1 MKHFFITA
9 LACAAT
15 LLACACNGNK
25 PEPEPTPTP
34 EPEPTPAFSLDSF
47 NGRYLEALAGAYD
60 VFENTGS
67 LPATINIEGIKHTKG
82 QYTVAACML
91 VGKIAADPKT
101 WQDEDID
108 PFVPA
113 FGGDYRWNTYDPDE
127 IDWQH
132 IKYMASRILA
142 YAQDK
147 KSLPNYV
154 TFPSSDETSEGY
166 MPQLTMIV
174 TKHDN
179 MMNLN
184 AYMVVLTRALK
195 YVKENEG
202 KTPEK
207 VSSWPATYL
216 DAVRNCPKD
225 DPLVK
230 STLDAALKKKNLG
243 ADATARQK
251 AEAIFEYA
259 RDEWEW
265 EDYANTRKGALGT
278 INAKGGNCCDLTHA
292 TIAMCRAA
300 GIPARYLHGQCYFT
314 SGVIGHLI
322 PEIYV
327 DGKWWVCDPSN
338 NNATFGTPTWKG
350 METFNGRY
358 NELEF

>member
-15 LLACACNGNK
+15 LFACACNSNK
-25 PEPEPTPTP
+25 PTP
-34 EPEPTPAFSLDSF
+34 EPEPEPEPEPSFTLDSY
-47 NGRYLEALAGAYD
+47 NGHFVQALAGAYD
-60 VFENTGS
+60 IFEKEGS
-67 LPATINIEGIKHTKG
+67 LPPTVNVEGIKYTKG
-82 QYTVAACML
+82 QYTIAACML
-91 VGKIAADPKT
+91 IGKIAANAET

-108 PFVPA
+108 VFAPA
-113 FGGDYRWNTYDPDE
+113 FGDEYRWNTFDPDE
-127 IDWQH
+127 IDWAH

-142 YAQDK
+142 YAQEK

-154 TFPSSDETSEGY
+154 TFPSGDTSSEGY
-166 MPQLTMIV
+166 LPQLTMVV

-179 MMNLN
+179 QMNLR
-184 AYMVVLTRALK
+184 ACMVVLTRTIK
-195 YVKENEG
+195 YFKENEG
-202 KTPEK
+202 KTPAS
-207 VSSWPATYL
+207 VSSWPASYL
-216 DAVRNCPKD
+216 DAVSNCPKD

-243 ADATARQK
+243 ADATPRQK
-251 AEAIFEYA
+251 AEAIYEYA

-265 EDYANTRKGALGT
+265 ENYSNTRKGALGT

-300 GIPARYLHGQCYFT
+300 GIPARYLHGQCYYSSVT
-314 SGVIGHLI
+314 GHVI

-327 DGKWWVCDPSN
+327 DGKWWIADPTN
-338 NNATFGTPTWKG
+338 NDSTWGTPKWKG

-358 NELEF
+358 NVLEF

>member
-1 MKHFFITA
+1 MKHFIITV

-15 LLACACNGNK
+15 LFACACNGNK

-91 VGKIAADPKT
+91 VGKIAADSKT

-166 MPQLTMIV
+166 MPQLTMVV

-243 ADATARQK
+243 ADATDRQK
-251 AEAIFEYA
+251 AEAIYEYA

-265 EDYANTRKGALGT
+265 EDYMNTRKGALGT

-292 TIAMCRAA
+292 TVAMCRAA
-300 GIPARYLHGQCYFT
+300 GIPARYLHGQCHYSKPT
-314 SGVIGHLI
+314 GHVI

-327 DGKWWVCDPSN
+327 DGKWWIADPTN
-338 NNATFGTPTWKG
+338 NDSTWGTPKWKG